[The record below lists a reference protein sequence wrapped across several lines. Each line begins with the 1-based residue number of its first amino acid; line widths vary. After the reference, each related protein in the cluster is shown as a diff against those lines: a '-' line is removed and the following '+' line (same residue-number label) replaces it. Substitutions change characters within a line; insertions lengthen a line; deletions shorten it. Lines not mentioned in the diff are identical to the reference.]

1 MKFKSLKSKTYALLV
16 PVVSVGLI
24 GTMMLSYSNSKD
36 ILNKEIDENMNS
48 QLRGIIGSIDKEVS
62 AHSNLTSILVNEL
75 EIESFKDAN
84 LAKLNHSIKSELKS
98 NEHSYGIG
106 VFFEPQNNISKSTYE
121 YREGNDFKVT
131 NEYNNP
137 NHHYTKEDWYKD
149 GKSNKKLSYTEPYYD
164 NVVKKTLIT
173 ASNPFYDK
181 NKQFAGVVTGDLD
194 VSGIQ
199 NIIKNINL
207 TKGDY
212 IFLLSKDGTYLSHS
226 DSSKIMKEKI
236 TNESNQSLAK
246 VGQQIL
252 NDSNGIVKFQSE
264 KKEDKRIYFAN
275 MPNTDWTVGIVASE
289 KEILQPVSTLL
300 NNLIVV
306 SAILIIVVIVAIH
319 FYVRYITK
327 NLNKVKDLSLQLS
340 NGDLTGTLDIRSEDE
355 FGAMAHNFNH
365 MIGNL
370 KTTISGV
377 LNRATE
383 VYRYAEEVN
392 MKSSQNKELSQD
404 IQTVSTGVVNGAEA
418 QVQNLSDITT
428 AMNEMA
434 IGIQRIAE
442 SATSVTNS
450 SGSVLQEVNGG
461 NDVIGEAIKKME
473 NIQYTVSKSSEV
485 IQELEGHSKEIQ
497 KVMEVIT
504 NITEQTN
511 LLSLNASIEAARAGE
526 HGKGFAVVAD
536 EVRKLAEQSKA
547 SAAQINGIISNVQ
560 KNTHL
565 AVESMKNGEL
575 SVNEGV
581 QIINHAGNIFNS
593 IFTNVQD
600 VNEQIIEISAA
611 TEELSASSEEVAAS
625 SNEVLNI
632 STNALS
638 STKEVTKSS
647 LNQLE
652 STEEVLDSLTK
663 LTKISEE
670 LQEVIS
676 KFKM

>member
-1 MKFKSLKSKTYALLV
+1 
-16 PVVSVGLI
+16 
-24 GTMMLSYSNSKD
+24 
-36 ILNKEIDENMNS
+36 
-48 QLRGIIGSIDKEVS
+48 
-62 AHSNLTSILVNEL
+62 
-75 EIESFKDAN
+75 
-84 LAKLNHSIKSELKS
+84 
-98 NEHSYGIG
+98 
-106 VFFEPQNNISKSTYE
+106 
-121 YREGNDFKVT
+121 
-131 NEYNNP
+131 
-137 NHHYTKEDWYKD
+137 
-149 GKSNKKLSYTEPYYD
+149 
-164 NVVKKTLIT
+164 
-173 ASNPFYDK
+173 
-181 NKQFAGVVTGDLD
+181 
-194 VSGIQ
+194 
-199 NIIKNINL
+199 
-207 TKGDY
+207 
-212 IFLLSKDGTYLSHS
+212 
-226 DSSKIMKEKI
+226 
-236 TNESNQSLAK
+236 
-246 VGQQIL
+246 
-252 NDSNGIVKFQSE
+252 
-264 KKEDKRIYFAN
+264 
-275 MPNTDWTVGIVASE
+275 
-289 KEILQPVSTLL
+289 
-300 NNLIVV
+300 
-306 SAILIIVVIVAIH
+306 
-319 FYVRYITK
+319 
-327 NLNKVKDLSLQLS
+327 
-340 NGDLTGTLDIRSEDE
+340 
-355 FGAMAHNFNH
+355 MAHNFNH
-365 MIGNL
+365 MIENL

-377 LNRATE
+377 MNRATE

-392 MKSSQNKELSQD
+392 IKSSQNKELSQD
-404 IQTVSTGVVNGAEA
+404 IQKVSNGVVDGAEA

-434 IGIQRIAE
+434 IGIQRIAQ
-442 SATSVTNS
+442 SSSSVTNS

-473 NIQYTVSKSSEV
+473 NIQSTVSKSSEV
-485 IQELEGHSKEIQ
+485 IKELEEHSKEIQ

-547 SAAQINGIISNVQ
+547 SAAQINEIIDNVQ

-581 QIINHAGNIFNS
+581 QIINHAGSIFNS
-593 IFTNVQD
+593 IFANVQD

-632 STNALS
+632 STKALS

-652 STEEVLDSLTK
+652 STDEVLDSLTK
-663 LTKISEE
+663 LTEISEE